1 MQKFAGSGQ
10 GGMKMYV
17 PRYDE
22 CGLWYTS
29 GKKIDADRL
38 RRLFYEKFVRAMCM
52 PQRIPY
58 SDCTNAPGG
67 HMT

>member
-1 MQKFAGSGQ
+1 MQKFAGSGK

-38 RRLFYEKFVRAMCM
+38 RRLFYE
-52 PQRIPY
+52 
-58 SDCTNAPGG
+58 
-67 HMT
+67 